1 MALIDDYYIIESLGG
16 SDIKDGK
23 IFFDSLNTISGF
35 NPKYKKVSNFNELKK
50 ALTDFEQSNFKY
62 LLISSHGDEENL
74 HLTDE
79 TVNSYDLFDIDLD
92 LSKKRIFMSSCRG
105 GSYLIAKYFIKKG
118 AYSVIGSP
126 DDLDQIVAV
135 ALWPTMVLT
144 FERLNDFEVNFR
156 ELDIAL
162 KQIVNVYRIPMHY
175 YSFLRDEK
183 KLKEYVYMYDK
194 KRKRTDYEL

>member
-118 AYSVIGSP
+118 AYSVIGFP